1 MDKQDIIFKCKNC
14 SAPLEYTPE
23 SIFIVCS
30 YCGNVN
36 WFLDESKTQIFVVPS
51 RNEGE
56 IVNAFWNR
64 MKKDEDMK
72 KIVSEIEIIDIYG
85 VYVPI
90 FLSKIEFSSLWNGIE
105 RKTTI
110 VNGKTRIVT
119 IKKNGK
125 FSNEILLSIPARRAI
140 EEFALEEYIEKISN
154 NPPNCV
160 KIEEINW
167 NEIKLQVLNSEISIN
182 EAMDKLKDEVEDRIR
197 KRIKNENNLSE
208 FIFYSCDSKIKEMKL
223 LLAPLLIISYKYKK
237 GVYNIA
243 ISGNDLTFIKAT
255 EPIFLH
261 QRIFQLFGSA
271 LATLAG
277 VGLFSFIFKFH
288 EDNIFFFIILSI
300 ICFSFAYSLS
310 KKAIS
315 DVRIERW
322 K

>member
-1 MDKQDIIFKCKNC
+1 MDQQDIIVKCKNC

-51 RNEGE
+51 KNEGE

-72 KIVSEIEIIDIYG
+72 KVVSEIEIINIYR

-90 FLSKIEFSSLWNGIE
+90 FLSNIEVSSLWNGIE

-125 FSNEILLSIPARRAI
+125 FSDEILLSIPARRVI
-140 EEFALEEYIEKISN
+140 EEFALEEFIEKISN

-160 KIEEINW
+160 KIEEVNW
-167 NEIKLQVLNSEISIN
+167 NEVKLQVLNSEISIS
-182 EAMDKLKDEVEDRIR
+182 EAIDKLKDKAEDMIR

-208 FIFYSCDSKIKEMKL
+208 FNFYSCDSKIKEIKL
-223 LLAPLLIISYKYKK
+223 LLAPFWIISYKYKK

-243 ISGNDLTFIKAT
+243 ISGNDLTFIKAM
-255 EPIFLH
+255 EPVFFH

-277 VGLFSFIFKFH
+277 IGLLSLILRIH
-288 EDNIFFFIILSI
+288 ENITFLIIACI
-300 ICFSFAYSLS
+300 ICYSFAYSLS
-310 KKAIS
+310 RKAIS